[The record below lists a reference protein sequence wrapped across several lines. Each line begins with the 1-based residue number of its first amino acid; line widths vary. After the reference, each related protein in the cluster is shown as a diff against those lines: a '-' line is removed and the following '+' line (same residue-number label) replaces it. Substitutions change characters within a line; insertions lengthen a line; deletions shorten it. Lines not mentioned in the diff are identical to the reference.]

1 MKRLNLNKCVAIT
14 KTGELVMVNN
24 LFSDTLN
31 NEPFHGA
38 TGAIFTPISQDEIDE
53 RNDLDAVK
61 KLYGYLWTEAIKD
74 GNTTDSYDDY
84 MQGLIDSEVNYGDG
98 LFLGH
103 DTSYI
108 YDIPDVIKKTH
119 FDDAES
125 FECVSGGRM
134 FPLKEEDMLLIL
146 DQDLWDAVKM
156 IESEPYDLEMFND
169 ILKEEV

>member
-1 MKRLNLNKCVAIT
+1 MKRLNLNTCVAIT
-14 KTGELVMVNN
+14 KRGELVMVNE
-24 LFSDTLN
+24 LFIDTLN

-38 TGAIFTPISQDEIDE
+38 TGSIFIPISQDEIDE

-61 KLYGYLWTEAIKD
+61 ESCGYLWTEAVKD
-74 GNTTDSYDDY
+74 GNTTESYDDY
-84 MQGLIDSEVNYGDG
+84 MQGLIDSEVNYGDR

-103 DTSYI
+103 DTSHV

-119 FDDAES
+119 YDGYES
-125 FECVSGGRM
+125 FECVGGGRM
-134 FPLKEEDMLLIL
+134 FPLKEDDMLLIL
-146 DQDLWDAVKM
+146 DQDLWDAVNM